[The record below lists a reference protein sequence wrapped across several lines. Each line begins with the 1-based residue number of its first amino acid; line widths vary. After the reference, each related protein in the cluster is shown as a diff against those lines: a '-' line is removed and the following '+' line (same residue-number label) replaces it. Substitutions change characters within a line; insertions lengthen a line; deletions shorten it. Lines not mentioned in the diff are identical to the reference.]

1 MINKKYIFLK
11 FFIFFLFLFFWVI
24 NKYNITNSK
33 IPFNNYK
40 IKFTKTFIENY
51 KNKKTNIF
59 SSTIETYNEY
69 KNNEINTYIKK
80 DLINKFNLYI
90 RICLNSILI
99 DKKEYPLLNNP
110 KISII
115 MPLYNGGNYLH
126 YSLRSIQNQK
136 MKEIEIILIDD
147 NSSDDTL
154 LKVYNFMKEDSRIRL
169 IKNNVNRR
177 ILYSKSMGALNAKGK
192 YIIILDQDDMFIR
205 EDLFDTLYYEAE
217 KNNLDLIQ
225 IRDINLNKFYFDL
238 KEKVNCP
245 NKHYIFPKKKF
256 NFTHYENQSQLK
268 NEMFVDDN
276 IFLLWGLFIKADIY
290 KKAIYHLWPVIINYQ
305 IIHHEDFIITSMI
318 VILAK
323 NYKYLNNFGL
333 IHFINNNSAA
343 NLYKEQYFISILFNG
358 MNFYHYYIKDN
369 PQDIKIS
376 FNYIKR
382 YKYIFKELYKLN
394 PNNIAYYIRNII
406 NSQYLSLD
414 DKEYILKE
422 LEIDKNQFQSWNS
435 YLYLMNTSEFKDIL
449 NFQKLSYTKTI
460 KQINN
465 TLTGI
470 RISII
475 ILCYEFKYL
484 KNTINSILNQI
495 FEHYEI
501 IIIYDN
507 DDYNNLYL
515 IQNYIKNFKNIKLVN
530 NKNKRGKIYSYSIG
544 ILSSIGEYIMMIEP
558 GQNLAKNNILD
569 NLYNYIVNSKF
580 DIVEFDLLINY
591 NDNITNNSLNLYI
604 CEHIIPKINL
614 TSLKFNK
621 NYKGIEREK
630 EILSNK
636 LIKLSLFK
644 KIIKEYK
651 LIDLNIKLYNYYDDI
666 IFFILS
672 KYEHKFN
679 HMNLFGIIK
688 YINKTNNLYKNN
700 LIDDKAQIIHDS
712 IFYINF
718 LFEHTKNSFQEKE
731 IALNEFNDILSILF
745 NKFNKKNNKTMPQY
759 QLIDKFLNCKYINEF
774 NKYILKFYF
783 ISLIN

>member
-24 NKYNITNSK
+24 NKCNITNNK

-290 KKAIYHLWPVIINYQ
+290 KNAIYHLWPVIINYQ

-422 LEIDKNQFQSWNS
+422 LEIDKNQFKSWNS

-449 NFQKLSYTKTI
+449 NFQKLTYTKTI

-465 TLTGI
+465 TITGI

-558 GQNLAKNNILD
+558 GQNLAKNNILEH
-569 NLYNYIVNSKF
+569 LYNYIVNSKF

-591 NDNITNNSLNLYI
+591 SDNITNNSLNLYI
-604 CEHIIPKINL
+604 CEHIIPEINL

-759 QLIDKFLNCKYINEF
+759 QLLDKFLNCKYINEF

>member
-24 NKYNITNSK
+24 NKCNITNSK

-90 RICLNSILI
+90 RICLNNILI

-276 IFLLWGLFIKADIY
+276 IFLLWGLFIKTDIY
-290 KKAIYHLWPVIINYQ
+290 KNAIYHLWPVIINYQ

-465 TLTGI
+465 TITGI

-604 CEHIIPKINL
+604 CEHIIPEINL

>member
-24 NKYNITNSK
+24 NKCNITNNK
-33 IPFNNYK
+33 IPYNYYK
-40 IKFTKTFIENY
+40 IKFTKAFIENY

-290 KKAIYHLWPVIINYQ
+290 KNAIYHLWPVIINYQ

-449 NFQKLSYTKTI
+449 NFQKLTYTKTI

-465 TLTGI
+465 TITGI

-515 IQNYIKNFKNIKLVN
+515 IQNYIKNFKNIKLIN

-759 QLIDKFLNCKYINEF
+759 QLLDKFLNCKYINEF

>member
-11 FFIFFLFLFFWVI
+11 FFIFILFLFFWLII
-24 NKYNITNSK
+24 NCNITNNK
-33 IPFNNYK
+33 IQFNNYK
-40 IKFTKTFIENY
+40 IRFTKKHIENY

-59 SSTIETYNEY
+59 SSTIETYNEF

-154 LKVYNFMKEDSRIRL
+154 LKVNNFMKEDSRIRL

-177 ILYSKSMGALNAKGK
+177 ILYSKSMAALNAKGK

-256 NFTHYENQSQLK
+256 NFTHYEEQSQLK
-268 NEMFVDDN
+268 YEMFVDDN

-290 KKAIYHLWPVIINYQ
+290 KNAIYHLWPVIINYQ

-318 VILAK
+318 VTLAK

-333 IHFINNNSAA
+333 IHFINENSAA
-343 NLYKEQYFISILFNG
+343 NLYREQYFISILFNG

-376 FNYIKR
+376 FNYVKR

-414 DKEYILKE
+414 DKEYILNE

-435 YLYLMNTSEFKDIL
+435 YLYLMNTSEFNDIL
-449 NFQKLSYTKTI
+449 NFQKLTDIKRI

-484 KNTINSILNQI
+484 NNTVNSILNQI
-495 FEHYEI
+495 FEYYEI

-569 NLYNYIVNSKF
+569 NLYNYIVNSNL

-604 CEHIIPKINL
+604 CEHIIPEINL
-614 TSLKFNK
+614 TSIKFNK
-621 NYKGIEREK
+621 NYKGIEQEK

-672 KYEHKFN
+672 KYEKKFN
-679 HMNLFGIIK
+679 HMNHFGVIK
-688 YINKTNNLYKNN
+688 YINKTNNLYINN
-700 LIDDKAQIIHDS
+700 LINDKDQIVQDS

-718 LFEHTKNSFQEKE
+718 LYENTKNSFQEKE
-731 IALNEFNDILSILF
+731 SALNEFNDILSILF

-759 QLIDKFLNCKYINEF
+759 KLIDKFLNCKYINEF
-774 NKYILKFYF
+774 NKNILKFYF

>member
-759 QLIDKFLNCKYINEF
+759 QLLDKFLNCKYINEF